1 MEAFRPMKSPLS
13 DRILGSF
20 SSSETLLPT
29 ANSNGDGGGG
39 EDGEGG
45 GGELYEGDVFWTW
58 TDLSSS
64 NHSPS
69 LTKASVSPYTS
80 SSSQR
85 NFGILAALQEEGD
98 VKKRSFIQRTVSIS
112 SMTSILSSSSSSS
125 SSARIVIPKSKV
137 LGNRV
142 IERGNILRQSAPV
155 NVPVM
160 SNLRRQKLRE
170 LDKND
175 VDDEEMLPPHEIV
188 ARASA
193 NHSPMTTFSVLEGVG
208 RTLKGRDLRRVRNA
222 VWRQTGF
229 LDC

>member
-13 DRILGSF
+13 DRILRSF

-39 EDGEGG
+39 

-58 TDLSSS
+58 TVLSSS
-64 NHSPS
+64 NHAPS
-69 LTKASVSPYTS
+69 STEASASSYS

-85 NFGILAALQEEGD
+85 NFGILAALQEED
-98 VKKRSFIQRTVSIS
+98 VKKTSLIQQTVSIS
-112 SMTSILSSSSSSS
+112 SPASISPS
-125 SSARIVIPKSKV
+125 SSARIVIPKPKASEN
-137 LGNRV
+137 GG
-142 IERGNILRQSAPV
+142 IERGNILQQSAPV
-155 NVPVM
+155 NVPM
-160 SNLRRQKLRE
+160 MPNRQRQKLRE
-170 LDKND
+170 LDNDD
-175 VDDEEMLPPHEIV
+175 VDDGEMLPPHEIV

-193 NHSPMTTFSVLEGVG
+193 NVSPLTTFSVTEGVG